1 MSKTATSWA
10 STSMTLPAPTAK
22 QIAFTEQV
30 PGLTYKGAVGHV
42 FRLSKVSEHPDYKG
56 YMSCWDREKK
66 RWTDFKLGTVYT
78 YSEAVMASIY
88 GEIPDEGRWYAIG
101 SLIYSVE

>member
-1 MSKTATSWA
+1 
-10 STSMTLPAPTAK
+10 MTLPAPTAK

-56 YMSCWDREKK
+56 
-66 RWTDFKLGTVYT
+66 
-78 YSEAVMASIY
+78 
-88 GEIPDEGRWYAIG
+88 
-101 SLIYSVE
+101 